1 VTDTLHL
8 EYDLLGLADSFH
20 TEGFYQRES
29 SLVRKLLSPVPDRTA
44 RPDA

>member
-8 EYDLLGLADSFH
+8 DSELLGLADSFH
-20 TEGFYQRES
+20 TEGLSQREA
-29 SLVRKLLSPVPDRTA
+29 SLVRQLLPPVPDRTV